1 MKHVIL
7 LVALCDCFE
16 HVFKK
21 LHLKKLVFSLN
32 QFFIPVLNI
41 VYCKCFNFYT

>member
-21 LHLKKLVFSLN
+21 LHLKRLVFSLKSI
-32 QFFIPVLNI
+32 F
-41 VYCKCFNFYT
+41 YSCF